1 MKPFPILARILHEAF
16 GCERR
21 KHGIFGL
28 ACLFAGILL
37 AGCETQAP
45 SRPVGSGCQYRD
57 IPGTCR
63 FESIT
68 PSGPN
73 TYGEGF
79 RTLFSFVPDSDEETS
94 ETGVRMIIG
103 DGKDP
108 TKRYLAENRIKAGSE
123 TRCVRRVRLRGP
135 CSPEVFEFPDSKN
148 VY

>member
-1 MKPFPILARILHEAF
+1 MNLTWLSPATLV
-16 GCERR
+16 
-21 KHGIFGL
+21 
-28 ACLFAGILL
+28 CLLAGILL

-45 SRPVGSGCQYRD
+45 SGPVGSGCHYRD

-68 PSGPN
+68 PSGRN

-79 RTLFSFVPDSDEETS
+79 RTLFSFFPDSNEETP
-94 ETGVRMIIG
+94 ETNVRMIVG

-108 TKRYLAENRIKAGSE
+108 TRRYLEANRIAVEGK

-135 CSPEVFEFPDSKN
+135 CSPEVFEFPDFER

>member
-1 MKPFPILARILHEAF
+1 MKPFPIR
-16 GCERR
+16 
-21 KHGIFGL
+21 
-28 ACLFAGILL
+28 ACLFAAILL

-45 SRPVGSGCQYRD
+45 SIPVGGGCQYRD

-79 RTLFSFVPDSDEETS
+79 RTLFSFLPDSGEETP
-94 ETGVRMIIG
+94 ETGVRVTIG

-108 TKRYLAENRIKAGSE
+108 TMKYLAENRIEAGSE
-123 TRCVRRVRLRGP
+123 ARCVRRIRLQGP
-135 CSPEVFEFPDSKN
+135 CSPEVFEFPGLKN

>member
-1 MKPFPILARILHEAF
+1 MKPFPIR
-16 GCERR
+16 
-21 KHGIFGL
+21 

-45 SRPVGSGCQYRD
+45 SRLGGGCQYRD

-79 RTLFSFVPDSDEETS
+79 RTLFSFFPDSDEETS

-103 DGKDP
+103 EGKDP
-108 TKRYLAENRIKAGSE
+108 TRRYLAENRIEVGSE
-123 TRCVRRVRLRGP
+123 PRCVRRVRIRGP
-135 CSPEVFEFPDSKN
+135 CSPEVFEFPEFKN
-148 VY
+148 EY

>member
-1 MKPFPILARILHEAF
+1 MMPFPIR
-16 GCERR
+16 
-21 KHGIFGL
+21 

-37 AGCETQAP
+37 AACETQAP

-57 IPGTCR
+57 IPGTCS

-68 PSGPN
+68 PSGPS

-79 RTLFSFVPDSDEETS
+79 RTLFSFLPDSDEETS
-94 ETGVRMIIG
+94 KTGVRIIIG

-108 TKRYLAENRIKAGSE
+108 TKRYLVENRIEVGSE

>member
-1 MKPFPILARILHEAF
+1 MMPFPIR
-16 GCERR
+16 
-21 KHGIFGL
+21 

-37 AGCETQAP
+37 AACETQAP

-79 RTLFSFVPDSDEETS
+79 RTLFSFLPDANEETS

-108 TKRYLAENRIKAGSE
+108 TRRYLEENRMEVGSK

-135 CSPEVFEFPDSKN
+135 CSPEVFLFPDSKN